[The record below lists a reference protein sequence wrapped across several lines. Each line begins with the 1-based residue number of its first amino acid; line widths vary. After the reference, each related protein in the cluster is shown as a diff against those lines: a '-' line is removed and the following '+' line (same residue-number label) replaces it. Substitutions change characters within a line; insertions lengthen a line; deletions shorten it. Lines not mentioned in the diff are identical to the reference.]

1 MTRLLKYLFYMVCLY
16 PFAMQGQID
25 EMEQKKLDSI
35 AVKKNQQEL
44 QAEQRELNFQR
55 FFFTALQQRAIGNYD
70 KAIEALEQCQQLK
83 NEDLAVIFEFSKNY
97 FAQEKYFESV
107 AFAKKALLNKPSDP
121 YLLEHLKDIYVRQ
134 KDYEKALAI
143 QLKIVDQKP
152 QNQADLIILYI
163 RNNRIEDARRLLVN
177 LEKNGLLSESL
188 EPFRASLFP
197 GQKEGTDL
205 VSDHQNPKTQ
215 SLDELKRNYLSKKT
229 YPLLKEILAQQLKV
243 NEFLELEKDSKEG
256 LSLFPAQ
263 PFVYL
268 MHGKALNKLKKYRE
282 AIPFLKNGLDYVIDD
297 DNLEADFYQ
306 ELSLSYKGIRQ
317 NTESSKYSKLA
328 QEKRQKRS

>member
-1 MTRLLKYLFYMVCLY
+1 MTRLLKYVFLVGCLFPLAVN
-16 PFAMQGQID
+16 GQID
-25 EMEQKKLDSI
+25 EVEQKKLDSI
-35 AVKKNQQEL
+35 AVKKNQKEL
-44 QAEQRELNFQR
+44 QAEQQELNFQR

-70 KAIEALEQCQQLK
+70 KAIEALEQCQQLRA
-83 NEDLAVIFEFSKNY
+83 EDLAVIFEFSKNY
-97 FAQEKYFESV
+97 FAQEKFFEAI
-107 AFAKKALLNKPSDP
+107 AFAQKALQKKPNDA

-134 KDYEKALAI
+134 KDYEKALAV

-197 GQKEGTDL
+197 GSKTNDPSNDPRL
-205 VSDHQNPKTQ
+205 NPNAQT
-215 SLDELKRNYLSKKT
+215 LDQLQANYAAKKT
-229 YPLLKEILAQQLKV
+229 YPLLKQILAQQLKV
-243 NEFLELEKDSKEG
+243 SQFLELEKVSKEG
-256 LSLFPAQ
+256 LTLFPAQ
-263 PFVYL
+263 PYVYL

-282 AIPFLKNGLDYVIDD
+282 AIPFLKNGLDYVIDE
-297 DNLEADFYQ
+297 NSLEADFYD